1 MTAVEWV
8 SPGELDVM
16 TAADPDRY
24 SPAFLLLYRWYRAS
38 FA

>member
-1 MTAVEWV
+1 MTAVQWI
-8 SPGELDVM
+8 SPAELDTA
-16 TAADPDRY
+16 TAAYPDRY